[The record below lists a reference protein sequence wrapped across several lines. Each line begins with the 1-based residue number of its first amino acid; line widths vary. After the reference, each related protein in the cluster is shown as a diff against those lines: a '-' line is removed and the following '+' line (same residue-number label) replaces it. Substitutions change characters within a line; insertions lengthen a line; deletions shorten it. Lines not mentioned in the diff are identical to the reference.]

1 MQFYVKPNSN
11 CAGLSL
17 TTLAEIAGGEWEDA
31 PCWRG
36 QPIVKTGSDLA
47 PRQIVAW
54 SSLFGG
60 SAVSLAAYRRLD
72 RPALGLVGADWG
84 LRILANDGEEV
95 AAEPGAE
102 HLPAGWGA
110 ALVVVYDAG
119 DIEDAD
125 LRRCWPGERPG
136 VE

>member
-17 TTLAEIAGGEWEDA
+17 TTLAEIAGGEWEDE

-36 QPIVKTGSDLA
+36 QPIVKTGADLT
-47 PRQIVAW
+47 PRRIVGW

-60 SAVSLAAYRRLD
+60 SDVSLAAYRRID
-72 RPALGLVGADWG
+72 AHPALSLVGADWG
-84 LRILANDGEEV
+84 LRILANEGAGVE
-95 AAEPGAE
+95 AEPGAA

-125 LRRCWPGERPG
+125 LRQCWPQGG
-136 VE
+136 